1 MKKNLIKIVL
11 IVVIAA
17 LSQSCEDL
25 AVSEDSYVNLPVS
38 TITEVSN
45 ETPFVGTQIVL
56 KGTNMNYVTNVAVG
70 PYTFKIISKS
80 DDNITVEVPRQIE
93 SGPITITNKYK
104 RTFVSSQFIKPQFYV
119 AKVTAWPVNIQKG
132 KPFLLTG
139 ENLDLIK
146 EVKLNG
152 MVVASFGAA
161 TSNKASYSSA
171 GVEMEI
177 GELATIEI
185 TPKTGDKQTSPGIL
199 IVKPTNTY
207 LSKQTLMIFD
217 FDAPFNPEKGDASS
231 PFTNTTINGEY
242 GKALEVKAAS
252 GNGWNGIYLKV
263 ENNNGGQGYD
273 LSAYNKP
280 HITFLVNTAGGE
292 GYVQPIITA
301 DGATNDRHF
310 TGAFGYGDDYK
321 IKTANWEWRSYD
333 LEKMGFPVVK
343 GKIDKIGIQFRGG
356 NVNGTPFYIAVDQ
369 VMITDG
375 PLTPTIAWECETA
388 AGNAWNIVSN
398 GSAGLQGYNQGSKY
412 ASLTGISQGWD
423 SKLGQASWNVKALDP
438 VAYANGIWINFLL
451 NTGNKE
457 GYFQF
462 DFGQGWMHFTKSQ
475 GYGDDYKFV
484 PTQNKWVWRSI
495 KLAPGE
501 GDLTNFDPTKDFTM
515 GIQLLGGNIAKGTE
529 IEVNVDSFIFTTA
542 PLDPNLKPE

>member
-1 MKKNLIKIVL
+1 MKKNIIKTVL
-11 IVVIAA
+11 LAFILA
-17 LSQSCEDL
+17 LSNSCDDL
-25 AVSEDSYVNLPVS
+25 AITENSYVDLPVS

-56 KGTNMNYVTNVAVG
+56 KGTNMQYISSVAVG
-70 PYTFKIISKS
+70 PYTFKIIKQSN
-80 DDNITVEVPRQIE
+80 DNITVEVPRQIE
-93 SGPITITNKYK
+93 SGPITLINKYK
-104 RTFVSSQFIKPQFYV
+104 RKFESTQFIRPQYYT
-119 AKVTAWPVNIQKG
+119 AKVTSWPINIQKG
-132 KPFLLTG
+132 KPFMLKG

-152 MVVASFGAA
+152 IVVAVFGSAA
-161 TSNKASYSSA
+161 QDKASYSSA

-177 GELATIEI
+177 GEFAIIEM
-185 TPKTGDKQTSPGIL
+185 TPKTGDKQTSPAIL
-199 IVKPTNTY
+199 VVKPTNTY
-207 LSKQTLMIFD
+207 LPKQTLMILD
-217 FDAPFNPEKGDASS
+217 FDAPFNPVKGDATS

-263 ENNNGGQGYD
+263 ENDNGGQGYD
-273 LSAYNKP
+273 LSSYNKP
-280 HITFLVNTAGGE
+280 YITFLVNTAGGD
-292 GYVQPIITA
+292 GYVQPILTA
-301 DGATNDRHF
+301 NGATNDRHF
-310 TGAFGYGDDYK
+310 TGAYGYGDDYK
-321 IKTANWEWRSYD
+321 IKTTKWEWRSYD

-343 GKIDKIGIQFRGG
+343 GKLDKIGIQFRGG

-375 PLTPTIAWECETA
+375 PLTPTIGWDCETP
-388 AGNAWNIVSN
+388 AGSTWKILPN
-398 GSAGLQGYNQGSKY
+398 SAGLQGYNQGSNY
-412 ASLTGISQGWD
+412 ASLTGVSQAWD
-423 SKLGQASWNVKALDP
+423 NKLGQAAWNVKALDP

-495 KLAPGE
+495 KILPGE
-501 GDLTNFDPTKDFTM
+501 GDLSKFDPTKDFTM
-515 GIQLLGGNIAKGTE
+515 GIQLLGGNIAKGTAM
-529 IEVNVDSFIFTTA
+529 EVNVDSFIFSTV

>member
-1 MKKNLIKIVL
+1 MKKNIIKIVM
-11 IVVIAA
+11 IAVISA
-17 LSQSCEDL
+17 LSYSCEDL
-25 AVSEDSYVNLPVS
+25 AITEDSYVNLPAS

-56 KGTNMNYVTNVAVG
+56 KGTNMQYVSSVAVG
-70 PYTFKIISKS
+70 PNAFKIIKQS
-80 DDNITVEVPRQIE
+80 NNEMTVEVPRQIE
-93 SGPITITNKYK
+93 TGPITIMNKYK
-104 RTFVSSQFIKPQFYV
+104 RTFTSSQVIKPQYYA
-119 AKVTAWPVNIQKG
+119 AKVTSWPNNIQKG
-132 KPFLLTG
+132 KPFLLKG

-152 MVVASFGAA
+152 VVVAVFGAA
-161 TSNKASYSSA
+161 AQDKISFSSA

-177 GELATIEI
+177 GEFAIIEM

-199 IVKPTNTY
+199 VVKPTNTY
-207 LSKQTLMIFD
+207 LSKQTLMICD
-217 FDAPFNPEKGDASS
+217 FDASFNPVKGDASS
-231 PFTNTTINGEY
+231 PFTNATINGEY

-252 GNGWNGIYLKV
+252 ANGWNGIYLKV
-263 ENNNGGQGYD
+263 ENDNGGQGYD
-273 LSAYNKP
+273 LSSYAKP
-280 HITFLVNTAGGE
+280 HITFLVNTAGGD
-292 GYVQPIITA
+292 GYVQPILTA
-301 DGATNDRHF
+301 NGKTEDRHL

-321 IKTANWEWRSYD
+321 IKATKWEWRSYD

-343 GKIDKIGIQFRGG
+343 GKLDKIGIQFRGG

-375 PLTPTIAWECETA
+375 PLTPTIVWDSETP
-388 AGNAWNIVSN
+388 AGSTWKILPN
-398 GSAGLQGYNQGSKY
+398 SAGLQGYNQGSSY
-412 ASLTGISQGWD
+412 ASLTGVSQGWD
-423 SKLGQASWNVKALDP
+423 NKLGQASWDVKALDP

-501 GDLTNFDPTKDFTM
+501 GDLSKFDPTKDFNM
-515 GIQLLGGNIAKGTE
+515 GIQLYGGNLAKGTAM
-529 IEVNVDSFIFTTA
+529 EVNVDSFIFTTA